1 MDYTQIFYRIGLKA
15 CRYWCLWGVLESSP
29 YGEQRAYLELREHAR
44 GMSHCEGSLRLSIIQ
59 ACEGRPGEQVAMN
72 S

>member
-29 YGEQRAYLELREHAR
+29 YGEQRVYLELREHAR
-44 GMSHCEGSLRLSIIQ
+44 GTLVTL
-59 ACEGRPGEQVAMN
+59 
-72 S
+72 